1 MLVLVPFVAYVHAS
15 DEGPPAG
22 GRRPWEPNWRVW
34 RWIAGAALACYAAT
48 KADGFARALLVLI
61 AFTLVC
67 LAVETALP
75 RGDGIREYRQ

>member
-1 MLVLVPFVAYVHAS
+1 M
-15 DEGPPAG
+15 
-22 GRRPWEPNWRVW
+22 W

-48 KADGFARALLVLI
+48 KADGSARALLVLI

-75 RGDGIREYRQ
+75 RGDGLREYRQ